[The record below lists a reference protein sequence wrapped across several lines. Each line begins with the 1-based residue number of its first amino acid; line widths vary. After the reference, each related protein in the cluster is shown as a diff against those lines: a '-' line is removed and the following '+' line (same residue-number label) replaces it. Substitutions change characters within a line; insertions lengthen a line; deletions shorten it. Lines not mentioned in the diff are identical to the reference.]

1 MEKYKKEREMR
12 ESKISKNNHW
22 QLEEEDE
29 DEEVREEDTKF
40 EAYR

>member
-1 MEKYKKEREMR
+1 LEKYKKEREMR

-22 QLEEEDE
+22 QLEEEE